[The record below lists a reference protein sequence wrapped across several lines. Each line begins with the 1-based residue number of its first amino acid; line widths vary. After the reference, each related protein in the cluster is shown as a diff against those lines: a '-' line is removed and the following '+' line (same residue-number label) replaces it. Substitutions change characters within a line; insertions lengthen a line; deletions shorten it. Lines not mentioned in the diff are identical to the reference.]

1 LATVLYPLVYDND
14 NDSDRKEK
22 KKSNFQGT
30 GQTIFSDDARDK
42 MTKISKIS
50 QVTNKKY

>member
-1 LATVLYPLVYDND
+1 MTMILT
-14 NDSDRKEK
+14 EK
-22 KKSNFQGT
+22 KRRKAIFQGI